1 MRFPMPIAV
10 VVSSFVLG
18 MAASAGADI
27 YRCKRADGTQHYTNV
42 REQGGRCQ
50 VVVRGSKKSKSK
62 GGAKKSG
69 GPSKKK
75 ATGTRT
81 KDPIRYTRY
90 NNLIAEAA
98 QLYQLPY
105 SFIRAVM
112 RVESD
117 FNPTVVSHAGAMGL
131 MQLMPKTARSMGVS
145 NPFDVRQ
152 NILGGARYLR
162 ILANRF
168 KGDLILTVAA
178 YNAGETAVEK
188 YNGIPP
194 YKETQRY
201 VRRVLK
207 HYYAYRSETAP

>member
-1 MRFPMPIAV
+1 MTMRFPMPIAV

-62 GGAKKSG
+62 GSAKKSG
-69 GPSKKK
+69 GPSKK

-112 RVESD
+112 RVA
-117 FNPTVVSHAGAMGL
+117 HAPGVGAE
-131 MQLMPKTARSMGVS
+131 A
-145 NPFDVRQ
+145 
-152 NILGGARYLR
+152 GGAGPGGCPTTGTR
-162 ILANRF
+162 A
-168 KGDLILTVAA
+168 
-178 YNAGETAVEK
+178 
-188 YNGIPP
+188 
-194 YKETQRY
+194 
-201 VRRVLK
+201 
-207 HYYAYRSETAP
+207 